1 LDVLDGEV
9 FCEQKGPVPVSHQ
22 AAPDAAGRPSRGL
35 AAKLKAVAR
44 PARLLTALAS
54 EAELARLVV
63 QSVYELTG
71 GYSANL
77 FLVRDGGL
85 TLAAGVG
92 DFQGGPPLGRRLKLG
107 QGITGTA
114 ASRGESI
121 AVSDTL
127 TDSLFVAEASLPRTR
142 AELAVP
148 VQHHGQLLG
157 VIDIQHAEPHVY
169 DPGDIEALET
179 LAGQFA
185 VALENARLYD
195 LQLALYGISDAA
207 QRAASPE
214 ALCAAIHSIIARL
227 MDAPNFSI
235 ALAEGDLIRFP
246 YADGELDVPPPRRQ
260 RRRGLTEYVMRTGV
274 AQLVSEARLQELIA
288 AGEVEARPR
297 QLTAWLGVPLA
308 TGGEPFG
315 VLAVQTPREGGCYG
329 EREREILTFVSH
341 EVALA
346 IETQRAHETLR
357 QSETLYRT
365 LVDNMLDGVFLL
377 RNERVVFAN
386 EAFARLFS
394 LGVKDVIGRPFL
406 DFIAPEHREWVLARY
421 HRRQAGGAEPR
432 DYELR
437 ALHSDGV
444 TRIDAIVSVAVV
456 QYQGQTATLG
466 TLHDLS
472 ERRRAEAERSRMRGQ
487 LQNIIDSMPSAVVG
501 VDPEGVV
508 TEWNVQAEQMTG
520 TKAAEALGRPLAE
533 LIPWL
538 GPQME
543 SVRAALASGAVRK
556 ERLVQPGR
564 GAPRYLELVVY
575 PLAREHGGAVIR
587 IDDVSERVRMDRL
600 LTQTEKMM
608 AVGGIAAGVAH
619 EINNPLG
626 GIMHGA
632 QNVLRRLSPE
642 LPRNQEL
649 ALECGTD
656 LGAVRAYA
664 ERRQILEMLEGIRAA
679 GRRAS
684 GIVSDM
690 LRFARPSELRSTP
703 ADLAELADRMI
714 ALASTDFDLKKRYD
728 FRRFEI
734 VRDYTA
740 DLPPIPC
747 LATDVEL
754 VILNLIKNAAQ
765 ALHARPPASPW
776 IRVATRL
783 EPPWAVLEVSDN
795 GPGMDEATRQCVF
808 EPFFSTK
815 GESGGT
821 GLGLSVS
828 RFIVVDLHGGE
839 MSVASSPGAGA
850 RFSVRLPIAGRTA
863 ETGAATQRGRA

>member
-1 LDVLDGEV
+1 LA
-9 FCEQKGPVPVSHQ
+9 PVSQ
-22 AAPDAAGRPSRGL
+22 RAAVSDPSPRGL

-63 QSVYELTG
+63 QSVRELTG
-71 GYSANL
+71 AYSANL

-85 TLAAGVG
+85 TYVAGSG
-92 DFQGGPPLGRRLKLG
+92 DFEGEPPLGRRLKLG

-121 AVSDTL
+121 AVPDTQL
-127 TDSLFVAEASLPRTR
+127 DPLFVAEASLPFAR

-148 VQHHGQLLG
+148 VQHRGQVLG
-157 VIDIQHAEPHVY
+157 VIDIQHARPHSY
-169 DPGDIEALET
+169 DSGDIEALET
-179 LAGQFA
+179 LAGQLA
-185 VALENARLYD
+185 VAIENARLYD

-207 QRAASPE
+207 QRASDPE
-214 ALCAAIHSIIARL
+214 ELCGAIHSIIARL

-235 ALAEGDLIRFP
+235 ALAEGDEIRFP
-246 YADGELDVPPPRRQ
+246 YAKGELDVPPPRRK
-260 RRRGLTEYVMRTGV
+260 RRRGLTEYVMRTGT
-274 AQLVSEARLQELIA
+274 AQLVSEARLRELIE

-297 QLTAWLGVPLA
+297 QLSAWLGVPLA

-315 VLAVQTPREGGCYG
+315 VLAVQTPREGGRYG

-346 IETQRAHETLR
+346 IETKRAHETLR
-357 QSETLYRT
+357 QSEMLYRT
-365 LVDNMLDGVFLL
+365 LVDNMQDGVFLL
-377 RNERVVFAN
+377 QDQRVIFAN
-386 EAFARLFS
+386 EAFARIFS
-394 LGVKDVIGRPFL
+394 LTVNDVIGRPFL
-406 DFIAPEHREWVLARY
+406 DFIAPEQREWVLARY
-421 HRRQAGGAEPR
+421 QRRQAGSVEPR

-444 TRIDAIVSVAVV
+444 TRIDAIVSVETV
-456 QYQGQTATLG
+456 QYQGKTASLG

-472 ERRRAEAERSRMRGQ
+472 ERRRAEAERSRIRGQ
-487 LQNIIDSMPSAVVG
+487 LQGIIDSMPSAVVG
-501 VDPEGVV
+501 VDPDGAV
-508 TEWNVQAEQMTG
+508 TEWNVQAELMTG
-520 TKAAEALGRPLAE
+520 TKAKDALGRPLPE

-538 GPQME
+538 GAQMD
-543 SVRAALASGAVRK
+543 SVRAALASGELRK

-575 PLAREHGGAVIR
+575 PLAREHAGGAVIR

-649 ALECGTD
+649 ALECGTE
-656 LGAVRAYA
+656 LAAVRAYA
-664 ERRQILEMLEGIRAA
+664 ERRQIIEMLEGIRAA
-679 GRRAS
+679 GSRAS

-690 LRFARPSELRSTP
+690 LRFARPSELRSAP
-703 ADLAELADRMI
+703 ADLTELADRMI

-728 FRRFEI
+728 FRRLEI
-734 VRDYTA
+734 VRDYA
-740 DLPPIPC
+740 PELPPIPC

-765 ALHARPPASPW
+765 ALHSAPPASPW
-776 IRVATRL
+776 IRIATRL
-783 EPPWAVLEVSDN
+783 EPPWAVLEVADN

-839 MSVASSPGAGA
+839 MSVASSLGAGA
-850 RFSVRLPIAGRTA
+850 RFCVRLPIAGRPA
-863 ETGAATQRGRA
+863 ESRTMTRRGQA

>member
-1 LDVLDGEV
+1 MTNRA
-9 FCEQKGPVPVSHQ
+9 Q
-22 AAPDAAGRPSRGL
+22 PDRPSRGL
-35 AAKLKAVAR
+35 AAKLKAIAR

-63 QSVYELTG
+63 QSVRELTG
-71 GYSANL
+71 GYSASL
-77 FLVRDGGL
+77 FLVQDGGL
-85 TLAAGVG
+85 VLVAGSG
-92 DFQGGPPLGRRLKLG
+92 DFAGGPPLGLRLKLG
-107 QGITGTA
+107 QGVTGTA

-121 AVSDTL
+121 AVSDTRA
-127 TDSLFVAEASLPRTR
+127 DPLFVAEASLPLAR

-148 VQHHGQLLG
+148 VQHHGQVLG
-157 VIDIQHAEPHVY
+157 VIDIQHAEPHVF

-179 LAGQFA
+179 LAGQLA
-185 VALENARLYD
+185 VAIENARLYD

-207 QRAASPE
+207 QRAFSPE
-214 ALCAAIHSIIARL
+214 ELCAAIHTIIARL
-227 MDAPNFSI
+227 MDAPNLSI
-235 ALAEGDLIRFP
+235 ALAEGDEIRFP
-246 YADGELDVPPPRRQ
+246 YAKGELDVPPPRRK
-260 RRRGLTEYVMRTGV
+260 RRRGLTEYVMRTGT
-274 AQLVSEARLQELIA
+274 AQLVSEARLQELVA
-288 AGEVEARPR
+288 AGEVAPRPR

-308 TGGEPFG
+308 TGGDPFG
-315 VLAVQTPREGGCYG
+315 VLAVQTPREGGHYG

-346 IETQRAHETLR
+346 IETKRAHETLR

-365 LVDNMLDGVFLL
+365 LVDNMQDGVFLL
-377 RNERVVFAN
+377 QDERVVFAN
-386 EAFARLFS
+386 EAFARIFS
-394 LGVKDVIGRPFL
+394 LSVKDVIGRPFL
-406 DFIAPEHREWVLARY
+406 DFVAPEQHEWVLARY
-421 HRRQAGGAEPR
+421 RRRQAGASEPR

-437 ALHSDGV
+437 ALHSDAV
-444 TRIDAIVSVAVV
+444 TRIDTVVSVAVV
-456 QYQGQTATLG
+456 QYRGKTATLG

-487 LQNIIDSMPSAVVG
+487 LQGIIDSMPSAVVG
-501 VDPEGVV
+501 VDPEGAV
-508 TEWNVQAEQMTG
+508 TEWNIQAEQISG
-520 TKAAEALGRPLAE
+520 TPAAAALGRPLVE

-538 GPQME
+538 GAQME
-543 SVRAALASGAVRK
+543 GVRAGLASGEVRK
-556 ERLVQPGR
+556 ERLVQPGK
-564 GAPRYLELVVY
+564 GPPRYLEVVVY
-575 PLAREHGGAVIR
+575 PLARALGGAVIR
-587 IDDVSERVRMDRL
+587 IDDVSERVRMDRM

-649 ALECGTD
+649 ALECGTE
-656 LGAVRAYA
+656 LAAVRAYA
-664 ERRQILEMLEGIRAA
+664 ERRQIIEMLEGIRAA

-690 LRFARPSELRSTP
+690 LRFARPSELRSAP

-728 FRRFEI
+728 FRRLEI
-734 VRDYTA
+734 VRDYA
-740 DLPPIPC
+740 PDLPAIPC

-765 ALHARPPASPW
+765 ALHTRPPASPW

-783 EPPWAVLEVSDN
+783 EPPWAVLEVADN

-828 RFIVVDLHGGE
+828 RFIVADLHGGE
-839 MSVASSPGAGA
+839 MGVASSPGAGA
-850 RFSVRLPIAGRTA
+850 RFSVRLPLEGRPA
-863 ETGAATQRGRA
+863 ETGTATRRGQA

>member
-1 LDVLDGEV
+1 MLEDGTP
-9 FCEQKGPVPVSHQ
+9 CEREGLAPVSYRAESEASHHS
-22 AAPDAAGRPSRGL
+22 SRSL

-63 QSVYELTG
+63 QSVHELTG
-71 GYSANL
+71 GYSASL
-77 FLVRDGGL
+77 FLVQDGGL
-85 TLAAGVG
+85 TLVAGTG
-92 DFQGGPPLGRRLKLG
+92 DFEGRPPLGLRLKLG

-114 ASRGESI
+114 ASRGESL
-121 AVSDTL
+121 AVPDTQA
-127 TDSLFVAEASLPRTR
+127 DPLFVAETSLPRAR

-148 VQHHGQLLG
+148 VQHRGHVLG
-157 VIDIQHAEPHVY
+157 VIDIQHAEPHPF
-169 DPGDIEALET
+169 DPGDVEALET
-179 LAGQFA
+179 LADQLA
-185 VALENARLYD
+185 VAIENARLYD

-207 QRAASPE
+207 QRAGSPE
-214 ALCAAIHSIIARL
+214 ELCAAIHTIIARL
-227 MDAPNFSI
+227 MDAPNLSI
-235 ALAEGDLIRFP
+235 ALAEGDEIRFP
-246 YADGELDVPPPRRQ
+246 YAKGELDVPPPRRK
-260 RRRGLTEYVMRTGV
+260 RRRGLTEYVMRTGS

-288 AGEVEARPR
+288 AGEVAARPR
-297 QLTAWLGVPLA
+297 QLSAWLGVPLA
-308 TGGEPFG
+308 TGGDPFG
-315 VLAVQTPREGGCYG
+315 VLAVQTPREGGQYG

-346 IETQRAHETLR
+346 IETKRAHETLR

-365 LVDNMLDGVFLL
+365 LVDNMQDGVFLL
-377 RNERVVFAN
+377 QDERVVFAN
-386 EAFARLFS
+386 EAFARIFGLQA
-394 LGVKDVIGRPFL
+394 KDVIGRPFL
-406 DFIAPEHREWVLARY
+406 DFVAPEQHEWVLARY
-421 HRRQAGGAEPR
+421 RRRQAGEAEPR

-437 ALHSDGV
+437 CLHSDGV
-444 TRIDAIVSVAVV
+444 TRIDGSVSAAIV
-456 QYQGQTATLG
+456 QYGGKTTSLG

-472 ERRRAEAERSRMRGQ
+472 ERRRAEAERTRMRGQ
-487 LQNIIDSMPSAVVG
+487 LQGIIDSMPSAVVG
-501 VDPEGVV
+501 VDPDGVV
-508 TEWNVQAEQMTG
+508 TEWNLQAGQITG
-520 TKAAEALGRPLAE
+520 TEAAAALGRPLVE

-538 GPQME
+538 GAQME
-543 SVRAALASGAVRK
+543 SVRAALASGEVRK
-556 ERLVQPGR
+556 ERLVQPGK
-564 GAPRYLELVVY
+564 GPPRYLEVVVY

-632 QNVLRRLSPE
+632 QNVLRRLSPD

-649 ALECGTD
+649 ALECGTE
-656 LGAVRAYA
+656 LAAVRAYA

-690 LRFARPSELRSTP
+690 LRFARPSELRSAP

-728 FRRFEI
+728 FRRLEI
-734 VRDYTA
+734 VRDYAA

-754 VILNLIKNAAQ
+754 VVLNLIKNAAQ
-765 ALHARPPASPW
+765 ALHARPPVAPW
-776 IRVATRL
+776 IRVATRF
-783 EPPWAVLEVSDN
+783 EPPWAVLEVVDN

-828 RFIVVDLHGGE
+828 RFIVADLHGGE

-850 RFSVRLPIAGRTA
+850 RFSVRLPIAGRPA
-863 ETGAATQRGRA
+863 ETRAATHRGQA

>member
-1 LDVLDGEV
+1 MPLSNGTA
-9 FCEQKGPVPVSHQ
+9 SSS
-22 AAPDAAGRPSRGL
+22 ASASRGL
-35 AAKLKAVAR
+35 AAKLQAIAR
-44 PARLLTALAS
+44 PARRLSALAS

-63 QSVYELTG
+63 QSVRELTA
-71 GYSANL
+71 GYAVSL
-77 FLVRDGGL
+77 FLLRDAGLVFVAGSGEFEGGL
-85 TLAAGVG
+85 
-92 DFQGGPPLGRRLKLG
+92 PLGRRLKLG

-121 AVSDTL
+121 AVPDTRA
-127 TDSLFVAEASLPRTR
+127 DPLFVAEPSLPRAR

-148 VQHHGQLLG
+148 VPHRGQILG
-157 VIDIQHAEPHVY
+157 VIDIQHAEPHVH
-169 DPGDIEALET
+169 DPGDIEALEM
-179 LAGQFA
+179 LAGQLA
-185 VALENARLYD
+185 VAIENARLYD

-214 ALCAAIHSIIARL
+214 ELCEAIHAIVARL

-235 ALAEGDLIRFP
+235 ALADGDEIRFP
-246 YADGELDVPPPRRQ
+246 YAKGELDVPPPRRP
-260 RRRGLTEYVMRTGV
+260 RRRGLTEYVMRTGS
-274 AQLVSEARLQELIA
+274 AQLVSEARLQELIEK
-288 AGEVEARPR
+288 GEVAARPR
-297 QLTAWLGVPLA
+297 QLSAWLGVPLA

-315 VLAVQTPREGGCYG
+315 VLAVQTPREGGRYG

-346 IETQRAHETLR
+346 IETKRAHETLR

-365 LVDNMLDGVFLL
+365 LVDNMQDGVFLL
-377 RNERVVFAN
+377 QDEKVVFAN
-386 EAFARLFS
+386 EAFARIFS
-394 LGVKDVIGRPFL
+394 LGVADVIGRPFL
-406 DFIAPEHREWVLARY
+406 DFVAPEQREWVFARY
-421 HRRQAGGAEPR
+421 KRRQAGAAEPR

-444 TRIDAIVSVAVV
+444 TRIDTVVSVALVD
-456 QYQGQTATLG
+456 YRGRPASRA
-466 TLHDLS
+466 TLHDLR

-487 LQNIIDSMPSAVVG
+487 LQGIIDSMPSAVVG
-501 VDPEGVV
+501 VDPRGAV
-508 TEWNVQAEQMTG
+508 TEWNVQAEQVTG
-520 TKAAEALGRPLAE
+520 IKAQDALGRPLAE
-533 LIPWL
+533 LVPWL
-538 GPQME
+538 GPPLE
-543 SVRAALASGAVRK
+543 SVGAGLASGEVRK

-564 GAPRYLELVVY
+564 GTPRYLEVVAY
-575 PLAREHGGAVIR
+575 PLGREHAGGAVIR

-642 LPRNQEL
+642 LPKNQEL
-649 ALECGTD
+649 ARECGTD
-656 LGAVRAYA
+656 LVAVRAYA
-664 ERRQILEMLEGIRAA
+664 ERRQIIEMLEGIRAA
-679 GRRAS
+679 GSRAS

-690 LRFARPSELRSTP
+690 LRFARPSELRSAP
-703 ADLAELADRMI
+703 AHLAELADRMI

-728 FRRFEI
+728 FRRLEI
-734 VRDYTA
+734 LRDYA
-740 DLPPIPC
+740 KDLPPIPC

-754 VILNLIKNAAQ
+754 VILNLVKNAAQ
-765 ALHARPPASPW
+765 ALHGRPPASPW
-776 IRVATRL
+776 IRIATRL
-783 EPPWAVLEVSDN
+783 DPPWAVLEVADN

-828 RFIVVDLHGGE
+828 RFIVTELHGGE

-850 RFSVRLPIAGRTA
+850 RFSVRLPLAGRPP
-863 ETGAATQRGRA
+863 EGPHQRRGQA